1 MRNMKVECIDKEFD
15 ITVGKI
21 HEVITV
27 ENQGDLYRIKN
38 DSDIIKEY
46 PSCSFKTIDVMKARC
61 ISNINIDLIKGSIYE
76 VVSIDKERIECR
88 VIDES
93 GEDYIYKTNLFEFL

>member
-21 HEVITV
+21 YEVITV

-46 PSCSFKTIDVMKARC
+46 PACSFKTIDVMKARC
-61 ISNINIDLIKGSIYE
+61 ISNINIDLIKGSIYD
-76 VVSIDKERIECR
+76 VVSIDKERNECR

-93 GEDYIYKTNLFEFL
+93 GEDYIYRTNIFEFL